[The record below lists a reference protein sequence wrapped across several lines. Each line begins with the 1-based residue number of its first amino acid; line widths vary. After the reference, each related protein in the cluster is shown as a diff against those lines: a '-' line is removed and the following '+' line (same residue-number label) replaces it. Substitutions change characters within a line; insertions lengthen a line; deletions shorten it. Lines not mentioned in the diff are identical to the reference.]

1 MPNLDNALRN
11 KVREL
16 TPQVD
21 TSGLSAYI
29 PAKALRQCDRF
40 SRLALLGACAAMED
54 AGIAFSPDGPCLE
67 GIGIVLASGYGT
79 STPTLD
85 FLDSILDFGE
95 SMASPLAFSLSVHN
109 IPAAIIAKSMQI
121 LGPCAAICLVENP
134 VASGLLLARDWLE
147 ENRVE
152 RVLFGA
158 VDEITPSLVRTTE
171 RLIAEQ
177 QGRPEYLSRKDRPVT
192 EGACFFVLSKSGN
205 GRGRIDD
212 VLLEF
217 SSPATNNDACL
228 PKADAYF
235 MSGAISPEERT
246 KHNAFDG
253 GSAYGNLPIAQA
265 FDCIAALA
273 LLQGNTMGRVCSMHQ
288 DKGSRGIIT
297 ISREGA

>member
-1 MPNLDNALRN
+1 
-11 KVREL
+11 
-16 TPQVD
+16 
-21 TSGLSAYI
+21 
-29 PAKALRQCDRF
+29 
-40 SRLALLGACAAMED
+40 MED

-67 GIGIVLASGYGT
+67 GIGIVLASGYGS

-121 LGPCAAICLVENP
+121 LGPCAAVCLIENP

-158 VDEITPSLVRTTE
+158 VDEITPSLIRTTE

-177 QGRPEYLSRKDRPVT
+177 PGRPKYLSRKDRLVT
-192 EGACFFVLSKSGN
+192 EGACFFVLSKKNGN

-217 SSPATNNDACL
+217 SSPATNNDLCL

-235 MSGAISPEERT
+235 MSGAISPKERT
-246 KHNAFDG
+246 EHNAFDG
-253 GSAYGNLPIAQA
+253 SFAYGNLPIAQA
-265 FDCIAALA
+265 FDCIVALG
-273 LLQGNTMGRVCSMHQ
+273 LLQGDNMRRVCSMHQ
-288 DKGSRGIIT
+288 DKGSRGIVT
-297 ISREGA
+297 ISQEGA